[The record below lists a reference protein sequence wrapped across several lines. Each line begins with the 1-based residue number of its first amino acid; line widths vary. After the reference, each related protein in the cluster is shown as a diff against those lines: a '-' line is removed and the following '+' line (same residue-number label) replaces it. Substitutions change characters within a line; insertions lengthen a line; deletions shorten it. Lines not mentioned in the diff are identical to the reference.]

1 MPVHSNRLWSML
13 YFPGQNLTAEE
24 VSWAAGGGAPGATV
38 EVTYLRP
45 LVSGGRVQSVM
56 PDDAWFRT
64 ARLTSR
70 VSGKLAVLYKK
81 GGELP
86 GHAHHWSTAY
96 SAFLKLNPKI

>member
-1 MPVHSNRLWSML
+1 ML

-70 VSGKLAVLYKK
+70 VSGKLAVLYKALTPSLTVRN
-81 GGELP
+81 GTGETRYQSLF
-86 GHAHHWSTAY
+86 A
-96 SAFLKLNPKI
+96 